1 MMDSF
6 KHALSLHKDIQDRMD
21 KAMKRERELIDA
33 LDRAI
38 TLLASHAQETGSI
51 HGWWDVI
58 GELKQIANKD
68 HV

>member
-1 MMDSF
+1 MIDSF

-21 KAMKRERELIDA
+21 KAMRREQELIDA

-38 TLLASHAQETGSI
+38 ILLASHARETGSM

-58 GELKQIANKD
+58 GELREVRDK
-68 HV
+68 

>member
-1 MMDSF
+1 MIDSF

-21 KAMKRERELIDA
+21 KAMRREQELIDA

-38 TLLASHAQETGSI
+38 ILLASHVRETGSI

-58 GELKQIANKD
+58 GELREVRDK
-68 HV
+68 

>member
-1 MMDSF
+1 MIDSF

-21 KAMKRERELIDA
+21 KAMRRERELIDA

-38 TLLASHAQETGSI
+38 ILLASHAQETGSM

-58 GELKQIANKD
+58 GELREVRDQ
-68 HV
+68 